1 MRKFNLVF
9 MFCGD
14 LTDIFNRVEYMK
26 DNDDVKKC
34 GTTYLSNSCH
44 VTLNYCT
51 SCKSQH

>member
-1 MRKFNLVF
+1 MRKFILSLFHGKLAN
-9 MFCGD
+9 
-14 LTDIFNRVEYMK
+14 TFNRVEYMK
-26 DNDDVKKC
+26 ENDGVKKC